1 MNIIST
7 LANYGA
13 TLMLIIG
20 ILVVLTNIIVEVLKK
35 ALWDKIPT
43 NLLAIIVAVVL
54 TLLTFCAY
62 ASYMALPILW
72 YHMAAA
78 IVVAFMVA
86 YAAMFGFD
94 KLKEALSKINEMS
107 NTKI

>member
-1 MNIIST
+1 MNIPAVT
-7 LANYGA
+7 NYI
-13 TLMLIIG
+13 TTMMLVIG
-20 ILVVLTNIIVEVLKK
+20 ILVVLTNIITEVLKK
-35 ALWDKIPT
+35 VLWDRLPT
-43 NLLAIIVAVVL
+43 NILAVIVAVVL
-54 TLLTFCAY
+54 TLVAFIGY

-72 YHMAAA
+72 YNIAAA

>member
-7 LANYGA
+7 LTNHFA

-35 ALWDKIPT
+35 LTWDKIPT

-54 TLLTFCAY
+54 TIVAFLAY
-62 ASYMALPILW
+62 ASYAALPILW
-72 YHMAAA
+72 YNIAAA

-107 NTKI
+107 NTKT